1 MYADHQEFAAAFAR
15 QCRERRNAEDAAQ
28 REVDELT
35 KPATVPSAADVRKTG
50 PGGLVFK
57 TRDDARVADDDGA
70 PVERALPARR
80 ASATSGSE
88 MAWWQWVDSR
98 MDARLAEY
106 SRELEKAMGQVIA
119 ETRAPLREENRAL
132 RRELEQQRRELSVS
146 LREQVLECGR
156 ALREEAKAARE
167 QDEHERD
174 LLVRELS
181 ALREQ
186 VGAEREFKAREIEQ
200 LRCAVDLHA
209 EYQLGVKELRDQ
221 VARAKDAQAQAG
233 EELLRRELAVLQ
245 KEIGLER
252 AVRALHDEVEVAK
265 SEIPQV
271 PAIEARIDGR
281 LSEMAAEQKRLQD
294 ELQKTKN
301 RVSKMRVNQSI
312 TEYSLKESLK
322 ELQRAQKPVVELR
335 FESVDG
341 QFTMRDMH
349 PDAAAAWR
357 RFVREMVEGNDGTM
371 FPNDPTGRVV
381 ALPSGGAA

>member
-1 MYADHQEFAAAFAR
+1 MFRDYYELAAAHAR
-15 QCRERRNAEDAAQ
+15 QCCERRNAEAQ
-28 REVDELT
+28 REQDELL
-35 KPATVPSAADVRKTG
+35 KPATGADVRKSNG
-50 PGGLVFK
+50 AGLGLVFK
-57 TRDDARVADDDGA
+57 TRDNARVADDDDSGA
-70 PVERALPARR
+70 SVERR
-80 ASATSGSE
+80 ASAKSE
-88 MAWWQWVDSR
+88 LTWWQWTDRRIRSSLEEFAV
-98 MDARLAEY
+98 AAAEG
-106 SRELEKAMGQVIA
+106 MA
-119 ETRAPLREENRAL
+119 EFVGKKVSPLK
-132 RRELEQQRRELSVS
+132 RELEQQRRELTVW

-312 TEYSLKESLK
+312 AEYSLKESLK
-322 ELQRAQKPVVELR
+322 ELQHAQQPAVELK
-335 FESVDG
+335 FVTEDG
-341 QFTMRDMH
+341 CCFSLK
-349 PDAAAAWR
+349 DANPGAVETWR
-357 RFVREMVEGNDGTM
+357 RFAADLVAANNGTM
-371 FPNDPTGRVV
+371 FPNDPTGRVI
-381 ALPSGGAA
+381 ALPSRGAS

>member
-1 MYADHQEFAAAFAR
+1 MSMYADYQELAAGFAQ
-15 QCRERRNAEDAAQ
+15 QCRERRNEEEAAQ
-28 REVDELT
+28 RELDELT
-35 KPATVPSAADVRKTG
+35 EPATVPSV
-50 PGGLVFK
+50 
-57 TRDDARVADDDGA
+57 TRTLPTRSA
-70 PVERALPARR
+70 PVKP
-80 ASATSGSE
+80 ATSE
-88 MAWWQWVDSR
+88 MPWQAWVEER
-98 MDARLAEY
+98 IECRCEVLAEAGGQ
-106 SRELEKAMGQVIA
+106 AMA
-119 ETRAPLREENRAL
+119 EWVGRKVDPIK
-132 RRELEQQRRELSVS
+132 RELEQQRRELTVS

-186 VGAEREFKAREIEQ
+186 VGAEREFKACEIEQ

-245 KEIGLER
+245 KEVGLER
-252 AVRALHDEVEVAK
+252 AVRALHDEVEFAK
-265 SEIPQV
+265 AEVPQV
-271 PAIEARIDGR
+271 PAIEARIDSR

-294 ELQKTKN
+294 ELQKTMN

-322 ELQRAQKPVVELR
+322 ELQHAQQPAVELK
-335 FESVDG
+335 FVTEDG
-341 QFTMRDMH
+341 CCFSLK
-349 PDAAAAWR
+349 DANPGAVETWR
-357 RFVREMVEGNDGTM
+357 RFAADLVAANNGTM
-371 FPNDPTGRVV
+371 FPNDPTGRVIE
-381 ALPSGGAA
+381 LPARGAA

>member
-1 MYADHQEFAAAFAR
+1 MIFR
-15 QCRERRNAEDAAQ
+15 GRSCSNSRSLR
-28 REVDELT
+28 
-35 KPATVPSAADVRKTG
+35 PS
-50 PGGLVFK
+50 VFK
-57 TRDDARVADDDGA
+57 TRDNARVADGDDGA
-70 PVERALPARR
+70 SVERTLPARR
-80 ASATSGSE
+80 GSATSGSE
-88 MAWWQWVDSR
+88 MAWWDWVDKR
-98 MDARLAEY
+98 IDYRLEAFARTTETAV
-106 SRELEKAMGQVIA
+106 GQVVGEI
-119 ETRAPLREENRAL
+119 RAQMREHCAREVGIVK
-132 RRELEQQRRELSVS
+132 RELEQQRRELTVW

-322 ELQRAQKPVVELR
+322 ELQHAQQPAVELK
-335 FESVDG
+335 FVTEDG
-341 QFTMRDMH
+341 CCFSLK
-349 PDAAAAWR
+349 DANPGAVETWR
-357 RFVREMVEGNDGTM
+357 RFAADLVAANNGTM
-371 FPNDPTGRVV
+371 FPNDPTGRVI
-381 ALPSGGAA
+381 ALPSRGAS

>member
-1 MYADHQEFAAAFAR
+1 MYADYQEFAAAFAQ
-15 QCRERRNAEDAAQ
+15 QCRERRIAEAEAQ
-28 REVDELT
+28 HERDELT
-35 KPATVPSAADVRKTG
+35 KPATVSSGADVRKSSG
-50 PGGLVFK
+50 AGVLVYK
-57 TRDDARVADDDGA
+57 DRDNARVDDPARNRDAADDSPA
-70 PVERALPARR
+70 VERR
-80 ASATSGSE
+80 ASAKSE
-88 MAWWQWVDSR
+88 LTWWKWTDQRIDSR
-98 MDARLAEY
+98 LEAFAVAAAEGMAEFVGKKV
-106 SRELEKAMGQVIA
+106 SPLKRELEL
-119 ETRAPLREENRAL
+119 T
-132 RRELEQQRRELSVS
+132 RRELTVW

-322 ELQRAQKPVVELR
+322 ELQHAQQPAVELK
-335 FESVDG
+335 FVTEDG
-341 QFTMRDMH
+341 CCFSLK
-349 PDAAAAWR
+349 DANPGAVETWR
-357 RFVREMVEGNDGTM
+357 RFAADLVAANNGTM
-371 FPNDPTGRVV
+371 FPNDPTGRVI
-381 ALPSGGAA
+381 ALPSRGAS

>member
-1 MYADHQEFAAAFAR
+1 
-15 QCRERRNAEDAAQ
+15 
-28 REVDELT
+28 VI
-35 KPATVPSAADVRKTG
+35 
-50 PGGLVFK
+50 
-57 TRDDARVADDDGA
+57 ARVADDDDSGA
-70 PVERALPARR
+70 SVERTLPARR
-80 ASATSGSE
+80 GSATSRSE
-88 MAWWQWVDSR
+88 MAWWQWVDAR

-106 SRELEKAMGQVIA
+106 SRELEKAMGQVIY
-119 ETRAPLREENRAL
+119 ETRAPLEEENRAL
-132 RRELEQQRRELSVS
+132 RRELEQQRRELTVW

-322 ELQRAQKPVVELR
+322 ELQHAQQPAVELK
-335 FESVDG
+335 FVTEDG
-341 QFTMRDMH
+341 CCFSLK
-349 PDAAAAWR
+349 DANPGAVETWR
-357 RFVREMVEGNDGTM
+357 RFAADLVAANNGTM
-371 FPNDPTGRVV
+371 FPNDPTGRVI
-381 ALPSGGAA
+381 ALPSRGAS